1 VAAGCCARAL
11 AAPSVNRIV
20 TSTVRPHLNRIRR
33 LPSANQFPQ
42 CATLERTDCV
52 QTLPGVKSGR
62 MSAGNGF
69 SGAHGDRRQRG
80 SPGGSACSCAVRK
93 HDTRDCIL
101 GLDTTRDSPQN
112 PCNFSTSFLV
122 QGARVEKR
130 AHRSRGCWLYFAL
143 NTGLGRAWSRRI
155 KGGETCSI
163 CPVGPVQCINPECLA
178 RGHWL
183 RAGRLRRRA
192 FAATAMRRSTMFR
205 RR

>member
-1 VAAGCCARAL
+1 
-11 AAPSVNRIV
+11 
-20 TSTVRPHLNRIRR
+20 
-33 LPSANQFPQ
+33 
-42 CATLERTDCV
+42 
-52 QTLPGVKSGR
+52 

-80 SPGGSACSCAVRK
+80 SPGGLACNCAIRNTT
-93 HDTRDCIL
+93 TRDCIL

-112 PCNFSTSFLV
+112 PCNFSASFLV
-122 QGARVEKR
+122 QGARVEKG

-143 NTGLGRAWSRRI
+143 NAPARPERGARRN

-163 CPVGPVQCINPECLA
+163 CPVGPCNVLIRNAWPVATGCVPATPEA
-178 RGHWL
+178 S
-183 RAGRLRRRA
+183 